1 MSENHEPI
9 ENERLPESEQLSGL
23 PSHGDEAPIE
33 MNPTLGDDWN
43 SALDDDVD
51 VDADAAADVDAVS
64 TISTPMPPPPPV
76 LPNAQGRIKVRSLA
90 VAFVVVAIGFG
101 SGILGTIAADKWNIT
116 IGSTDISESSNTPIV
131 TSEVTADDVNVG
143 ETVVAQVMNK
153 LANSV
158 VTISSRV
165 SDASGDGDATGT
177 GVVLT
182 ADGEILTNAHVV
194 AGATNVSVRFAGETE
209 PRAAVVLASDPGN
222 DMALLKIDATNLKPA
237 TFAQPGTIRVGDAV
251 IAIGYALALDGGPS
265 VTSGIISALKR
276 TIITES
282 GALNGL
288 IQTDAAIS
296 SGNSGGPLVNLRGE
310 VVGINTAVARSDI
323 NQAATNIGFSISVD
337 EIGPVLTQLR
347 SQASGAVREEGFLGV
362 GLSARTDGGQG
373 AIITSVQ
380 PDSPASLA
388 GIKQD
393 DIVLSVDG
401 EPIDGQAGLV
411 AAIRDASPGQTVEIE
426 ILRVSSRLTVKATL
440 VARVQE

>member
-1 MSENHEPI
+1 MSDFNGVPAQDDAPI
-9 ENERLPESEQLSGL
+9 VETSGDAWNDAMVEDESPVAEPESLSG
-23 PSHGDEAPIE
+23 AP
-33 MNPTLGDDWN
+33 
-43 SALDDDVD
+43 
-51 VDADAAADVDAVS
+51 
-64 TISTPMPPPPPV
+64 TISTPLPPPPPKTKSRRK
-76 LPNAQGRIKVRSLA
+76 LRALA
-90 VAFVVVAIGFG
+90 LALVVVAIGFG
-101 SGILGTIAADKWNIT
+101 SGILGTIAADEWNIT
-116 IGSTDISESSNTPIV
+116 IGSTRISGSSNAPLV
-131 TSEVTADDVNVG
+131 TSEVGSDDPSLG
-143 ETVVAQVMNK
+143 TTVVAQVVNM
-153 LANSV
+153 LADSV
-158 VTISSRV
+158 VTINSQI
-165 SDASGDGDATGT
+165 SDASGEGEASGT

-182 ADGEILTNAHVV
+182 SDGEILTNAHVIE
-194 AGATNVSVRFAGETE
+194 GATKVSVRFAGETE
-209 PRAAVVLASDPGN
+209 PRIATVLASDAGN
-222 DMALLKIDATNLKPA
+222 DLALLKIDATNLKPA
-237 TFAQPGTIRVGDAV
+237 TFAQPETIRIGDQV

-310 VVGINTAVARSDI
+310 VVGINTAVARSDV

-337 EIGPVLTQLR
+337 EIVPVLEQLR
-347 SQASGAVREEGFLGV
+347 SQASGVVRQEGFLGV
-362 GLSARTDGGQG
+362 GLAARTDGGQG

-388 GIKQD
+388 GILQD

-411 AAIRDASPGQTVEIE
+411 AAIRDAAPGQTVEIE
-426 ILRVSSRLTVKATL
+426 ILRGVKRLTVKATL

>member
-1 MSENHEPI
+1 MSDFNGVPAEDDVPVVETSGDAWNDAMVEDESPI
-9 ENERLPESEQLSGL
+9 AAPESLSG
-23 PSHGDEAPIE
+23 AP
-33 MNPTLGDDWN
+33 
-43 SALDDDVD
+43 
-51 VDADAAADVDAVS
+51 
-64 TISTPMPPPPPV
+64 TISTPLPPPPPAV
-76 LPNAQGRIKVRSLA
+76 KSRRTLRALA
-90 VAFVVVAIGFG
+90 LAFVVVAIGFG

-116 IGSTDISESSNTPIV
+116 IGSTKISGSSNSPLV
-131 TSEVTADDVNVG
+131 TSEVDSDDPSLG
-143 ETVVAQVMNK
+143 ATVVAQVVNQ
-153 LANSV
+153 LADSV
-158 VTISSRV
+158 VTINSQI
-165 SDASGDGDATGT
+165 SDATGEGEASGT

-182 ADGEILTNAHVV
+182 SDGEILTNAHVV
-194 AGATNVSVRFAGETE
+194 EGATGVTVRFAGETE
-209 PRAAVVLASDPGN
+209 PRTATVLASDAGN
-222 DMALLKIDATNLKPA
+222 DLALLKIDATNLKPA
-237 TFAQPGTIRVGDAV
+237 TFAQPGTIRIGDQV

-310 VVGINTAVARSDI
+310 VVGINTAVARSDV

-337 EIGPVLTQLR
+337 EIVPVLEQLR
-347 SQASGAVREEGFLGV
+347 SQASGVARQEGFLGV
-362 GLSARTDGGQG
+362 GLAARTDGGQG

-388 GIKQD
+388 GIQED

-411 AAIRDASPGQTVEIE
+411 AAIRDAAPGQTVEIE
-426 ILRVSSRLTVKATL
+426 ILRGVNRLTVKATL
-440 VARVQE
+440 VARDQG

>member
-1 MSENHEPI
+1 MSDINEVTSQDDAPIVETSGDAWNDALSEGESLIAEP
-9 ENERLPESEQLSGL
+9 EALSG
-23 PSHGDEAPIE
+23 AP
-33 MNPTLGDDWN
+33 
-43 SALDDDVD
+43 
-51 VDADAAADVDAVS
+51 
-64 TISTPMPPPPPV
+64 TISTPLPPPPPAV
-76 LPNAQGRIKVRSLA
+76 KRRRKLRA
-90 VAFVVVAIGFG
+90 VALVFVVVAAGFG
-101 SGILGTIAADKWNIT
+101 SGILGTIAADKWDFT
-116 IGSTDISESSNTPIV
+116 IGSTRISGSSNAPLV
-131 TSEVTADDVNVG
+131 TSEVDSGDPSLGT
-143 ETVVAQVMNK
+143 TVVAQVVNK
-153 LANSV
+153 LADSVITINSQV
-158 VTISSRV
+158 NDESGQGE
-165 SDASGDGDATGT
+165 ASGT

-182 ADGEILTNAHVV
+182 SDGEILTNAHVV
-194 AGATNVSVRFAGETE
+194 EGATKVSVRFAGETE
-209 PRAAVVLASDPGN
+209 PRTATVLASDPGN
-222 DMALLKIDATNLKPA
+222 DLALLKIDATNLKPA
-237 TFAQPGTIRVGDAV
+237 TFAQPGTIRIGDQV

-310 VVGINTAVARSDI
+310 VVGINTAVARSDV

-337 EIGPVLTQLR
+337 EIGPVLEQLR
-347 SQASGAVREEGFLGV
+347 SQASGEIRQEGFLGV
-362 GLSARTDGGQG
+362 GLAARTDGGQG

-388 GIKQD
+388 GIQEE

-426 ILRVSSRLTVKATL
+426 ILRGVQRLTVKATL
-440 VARVQE
+440 VARDQG

>member
-1 MSENHEPI
+1 MSDFNGVPAEDDVPVVETSGDAWNDAMIEDESPI
-9 ENERLPESEQLSGL
+9 AAPESLSG
-23 PSHGDEAPIE
+23 AP
-33 MNPTLGDDWN
+33 
-43 SALDDDVD
+43 
-51 VDADAAADVDAVS
+51 
-64 TISTPMPPPPPV
+64 TISTPLPPPPP
-76 LPNAQGRIKVRSLA
+76 KVKSRRTLRALA
-90 VAFVVVAIGFG
+90 LAFAVVAVGFG
-101 SGILGTIAADKWNIT
+101 GGILGTIAADKWNIT
-116 IGSTDISESSNTPIV
+116 IGSTKISGSSNSPLV
-131 TSEVTADDVNVG
+131 TSEVDSDDPSLG
-143 ETVVAQVMNK
+143 ATVVAQVVNQ
-153 LANSV
+153 LADSV
-158 VTISSRV
+158 VTINSQI
-165 SDASGDGDATGT
+165 SDATGEGEASGT

-194 AGATNVSVRFAGETE
+194 EGATGVTVRFAGETE
-209 PRAAVVLASDPGN
+209 PRTATVLASDAGN
-222 DMALLKIDATNLKPA
+222 DLALLKIDATNLKPA
-237 TFAQPGTIRVGDAV
+237 TFAQPGTIRIGDQV

-310 VVGINTAVARSDI
+310 VVGINTAVARSDV

-337 EIGPVLTQLR
+337 EIVPVLEQLR
-347 SQASGAVREEGFLGV
+347 SQASGVARQEGFLGV
-362 GLSARTDGGQG
+362 GLAARTDGGQG

-388 GIKQD
+388 GIQED

-411 AAIRDASPGQTVEIE
+411 AAIRDAAPGQTVEIE
-426 ILRVSSRLTVKATL
+426 ILRGVKRLTVKATL
-440 VARVQE
+440 VARDQG